1 MKRAAK
7 AQNFIEYAALI
18 IVVSAALIAMNVY
31 IQRSVNA
38 RLEQVR
44 SELNE
49 SLR

>member
-1 MKRAAK
+1 MKRLVK

-18 IVVSAALIAMNVY
+18 MIVSAALIAMNLY
-31 IQRSVNA
+31 IQRAVNA